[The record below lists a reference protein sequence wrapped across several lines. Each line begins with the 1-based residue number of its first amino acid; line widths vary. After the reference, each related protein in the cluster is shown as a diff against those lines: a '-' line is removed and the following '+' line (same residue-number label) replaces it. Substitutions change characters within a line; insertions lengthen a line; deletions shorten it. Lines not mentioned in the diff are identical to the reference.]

1 MKKHIA
7 LFFLLVAIPAFTNAA
22 SNNQSP
28 KQIKLSKA
36 VQVIDGDSIK
46 DGNLKIRLYGIDA
59 PELDQQCTDAKGTS
73 WHCGKASKRKLEIFI
88 KGKHLICNIKGTD
101 LYKRKLAICKL
112 DGLDINQYMVEQ
124 GYAVA
129 YTKYSDKYEIDEEY
143 AINNNKGIWQGDF
156 KEPEEFRKEQ
166 KLKKSKKEKANN
178 PQIKTLHKSSSKT
191 APKENSNNKQRTK
204 NKHAPSKKS

>member
-46 DGNLKIRLYGIDA
+46 DGNLKIRLYGIDT

-73 WHCGKASKRKLEIFI
+73 WHCGKASKRKLEILI

-156 KEPEEFRKEQ
+156 KEPKEFRKEQ
-166 KLKKSKKEKANN
+166 KLKKSKKKKANN
-178 PQIKTLHKSSSKT
+178 PQIKTLYKSST
-191 APKENSNNKQRTK
+191 YFCTDLLDNLCLFTF
-204 NKHAPSKKS
+204 KHNF

>member
-22 SNNQSP
+22 NNNQSP

-59 PELDQQCTDAKGTS
+59 PELEQQCTDAKGTS
-73 WHCGKASKRKLEIFI
+73 WHCGKASKRKLEILI

-166 KLKKSKKEKANN
+166 KLKKSKKAKANN
-178 PQIKTLHKSSSKT
+178 PQIKTLYKSSGKT
-191 APKENSNNKQRTK
+191 AAKKHSNNKQKTK
-204 NKHAPSKKS
+204 NKHAPSEKS

>member
-22 SNNQSP
+22 SKNQSP

-36 VQVIDGDSIK
+36 MQVIDGDSIK
-46 DGNLKIRLYGIDA
+46 NGSLRIRLYGIDA
-59 PELDQQCTDAKGTS
+59 PELEQQCTDAKGTS
-73 WHCGKASKRKLEIFI
+73 WHCGRAAKRKLENLI
-88 KGKHLICNIKGTD
+88 KGKPLICNIKGTD

-112 DGLDINQYMVEQ
+112 DGLDISQYMVEQ

-143 AINNNKGIWQGDF
+143 AINNNKGIWQGNF

-166 KLKKSKKEKANN
+166 KLKQSKEAKSSTTQA
-178 PQIKTLHKSSSKT
+178 KTLHKISNKTIPKKTVNNSK
-191 APKENSNNKQRTK
+191 KIK
-204 NKHAPSKKS
+204 NKHVPRKKS